1 MHPAAFSVLPGKGLW
16 VGFFHIYF
24 PMFIYCYPKLL
35 LSVLFFFKE
44 KEFAW
49 KGDFSELPLIHCNV
63 MPCLK

>member
-24 PMFIYCYPKLL
+24 PMFIYCYLKLL

-44 KEFAW
+44 KENLHG
-49 KGDFSELPLIHCNV
+49 KEISVSYL
-63 MPCLK
+63 